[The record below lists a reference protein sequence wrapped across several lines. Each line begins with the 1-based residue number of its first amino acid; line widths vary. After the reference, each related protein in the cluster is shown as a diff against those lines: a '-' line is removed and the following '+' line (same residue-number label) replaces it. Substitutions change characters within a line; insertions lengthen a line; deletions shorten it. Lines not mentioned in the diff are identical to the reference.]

1 MKLVKDTPYYSTR
14 ASPLKIVPR
23 EKSSSSRA
31 RIRNKNKASYA
42 ERSLSFRGS
51 TRRVCDKQC
60 ENICILKNNR
70 RGRFGRGLPRRV
82 ASRTLPSFANRG
94 ASRGVFKRFFFPIR
108 EEPSA
113 VRPTSRR
120 RLFDAYGPSF
130 RDSTRRFPRF
140 PSISVLS
147 PGTSCPPRPPSRR
160 PRLCTSTWCP
170 PLCFGSETSPR
181 GRASCRCWA

>member
-14 ASPLKIVPR
+14 ASPLKTVPR

-31 RIRNKNKASYA
+31 RIRNKNKASYT

-51 TRRVCDKQC
+51 TRRVYDKQC

-70 RGRFGRGLPRRV
+70 RCRFGRGLPRRV
-82 ASRTLPSFANRG
+82 ASRTLRSPIAARLAAFSKGLTNR
-94 ASRGVFKRFFFPIR
+94 
-108 EEPSA
+108 SA
-113 VRPTSRR
+113 KNLRRSARR
-120 RLFDAYGPSF
+120 RGGGDAYGPSF
-130 RDSTRRFPRF
+130 RDSTRRA
-140 PSISVLS
+140 ISVDFRLS

-170 PLCFGSETSPR
+170 PLCSGSGTSPQ

>member
-82 ASRTLPSFANRG
+82 ASRTLRSPIAARLAAFSKG
-94 ASRGVFKRFFFPIR
+94 FFFR
-108 EEPSA
+108 SA
-113 VRPTSRR
+113 KNLRRSARR
-120 RLFDAYGPSF
+120 RGGGF
-130 RDSTRRFPRF
+130 STRTVLRFATRLDARF